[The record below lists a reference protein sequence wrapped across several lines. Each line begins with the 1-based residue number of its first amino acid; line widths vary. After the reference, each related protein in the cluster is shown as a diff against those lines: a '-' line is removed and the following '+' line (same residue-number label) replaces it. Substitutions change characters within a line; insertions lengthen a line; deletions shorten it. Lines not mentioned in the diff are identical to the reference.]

1 MKLIRV
7 GSRKQRVRNL
17 RKTLMSAQQAPA
29 ADPILLRDDRD
40 GVVTLT
46 LNRPAQFNALSEEML
61 SALQLALDGI
71 AADETV
77 RCVVIAA
84 AGKAFCAGHDLKQ
97 MRSNPHQEYYEALFT
112 RCSQVMQSI
121 VNLPVP
127 VIAQVHGMA
136 TAAGCQLV
144 ASCDLAVAAESA
156 TFAVSGINVG
166 LFCSTPAVAL
176 SRNVSPKHA
185 FDMLVTGRFISSA
198 EALSFGL
205 VSRVAP
211 DAELDK
217 AVAALASDIC
227 AKSPVAIRT
236 GKAMFSR
243 QRSMGLEEAYAY
255 AGNVMACNMMAEDA
269 GEGID
274 AFIEKRKPKWKGR

>member
-1 MKLIRV
+1 
-7 GSRKQRVRNL
+7 
-17 RKTLMSAQQAPA
+17 MSAQQALSEES
-29 ADPILLRDDRD
+29 ILLREERA

-46 LNRPAQFNALSEEML
+46 LNRPARFNALSEEML
-61 SALQLALDGI
+61 SALQEALDNLGQ
-71 AADETV
+71 DEAV

-84 AGKAFCAGHDLKQ
+84 MGKAFCAGHDLKQ
-97 MRSNPHQEYYEALFT
+97 MRANPRQDYYDALFAQ
-112 RCSQVMQSI
+112 CSRVMQAI

-127 VIAQVHGMA
+127 VIARVHGMA

-205 VSRVAP
+205 VSRTAP
-211 DAELDK
+211 DAELDE
-217 AVAALASDIC
+217 AVAALTATIC

-269 GEGID
+269 AEGID
-274 AFIEKRKPKWKGR
+274 AFIEKRKPVWKGR

>member
-1 MKLIRV
+1 
-7 GSRKQRVRNL
+7 
-17 RKTLMSAQQAPA
+17 MSAQQALSEES
-29 ADPILLRDDRD
+29 ILLREERA

-46 LNRPAQFNALSEEML
+46 LNRPDRFNALSEEML
-61 SALQLALDGI
+61 SALQEALDNLGQ
-71 AADETV
+71 DEAV

-84 AGKAFCAGHDLKQ
+84 MGKAFCAGHDLKQ
-97 MRSNPHQEYYEALFT
+97 MRANPRQDYYDALFAQ
-112 RCSQVMQSI
+112 CSRVMQAI

-127 VIAQVHGMA
+127 VIARVHGMA

-144 ASCDLAVAAESA
+144 ASCDLAIAAESA

-211 DAELDK
+211 DAELDE
-217 AVAALASDIC
+217 AVEALTASIC

-269 GEGID
+269 AEGID
-274 AFIEKRKPKWKGR
+274 AFIEKRKPVWKGR

>member
-1 MKLIRV
+1 
-7 GSRKQRVRNL
+7 
-17 RKTLMSAQQAPA
+17 MSAQQALSGES
-29 ADPILLRDDRD
+29 ILLREEQA

-61 SALQLALDGI
+61 SALQEAIDDLKQ
-71 AADETV
+71 DEAV

-84 AGKAFCAGHDLKQ
+84 MGKAFCAGHDLKQ
-97 MRSNPHQEYYEALFT
+97 MRANPRQEYYDGLFAQ
-112 RCSQVMQSI
+112 CSRVMQAI

-127 VIAQVHGMA
+127 VIARVHGMA

-144 ASCDLAVAAESA
+144 ASCDLAVVAESA

-211 DAELDK
+211 DASLDET
-217 AVAALASDIC
+217 VEALTASIC

-236 GKAMFSR
+236 GKAMFGR
-243 QRSMGLEEAYAY
+243 QRSMSLEEAYSF

-269 GEGID
+269 AEGID
-274 AFIEKRKPKWKGR
+274 AFIEKRKPVWKGR

>member
-1 MKLIRV
+1 
-7 GSRKQRVRNL
+7 
-17 RKTLMSAQQAPA
+17 MSAQQALSGES
-29 ADPILLRDDRD
+29 ILLREEQA

-61 SALQLALDGI
+61 SALQEALDELKQ
-71 AADETV
+71 DESV

-84 AGKAFCAGHDLKQ
+84 MGKAFCAGHDLKQ
-97 MRSNPHQEYYEALFT
+97 MRANPRQDYYDALFAQ
-112 RCSQVMQSI
+112 CSRVMQAI

-127 VIAQVHGMA
+127 VIARVHSMA

-156 TFAVSGINVG
+156 SFAVSGINVG

-211 DAELDK
+211 DAELDE
-217 AVAALASDIC
+217 AVEALTASIC

-236 GKAMFSR
+236 GKAMFGR
-243 QRSMGLEEAYAY
+243 QRSMGLEEAYSF

-269 GEGID
+269 AEGID
-274 AFIEKRKPKWKGR
+274 AFIEKRKPVWKGR

>member
-1 MKLIRV
+1 
-7 GSRKQRVRNL
+7 
-17 RKTLMSAQQAPA
+17 MSAQQALS
-29 ADPILLRDDRD
+29 DDSILIREEQD

-61 SALQLALDGI
+61 EALQEALDDLKQ
-71 AADETV
+71 DEAV

-84 AGKAFCAGHDLKQ
+84 SGKAFCAGHDLKQ
-97 MRSNPHQEYYEALFT
+97 MRANPRQEYYDTLFAQ
-112 RCSQVMQSI
+112 CSRVMQAI

-127 VIAQVHGMA
+127 VIARVHGMA

-205 VSRVAP
+205 VSRVAS
-211 DAELDK
+211 DAELDE
-217 AVAALASDIC
+217 AVAALTASIC

-236 GKAMFSR
+236 GKAMFGR
-243 QRSMGLEEAYAY
+243 QRSMSLEEAYSY

-269 GEGID
+269 AEGID
-274 AFIEKRKPKWKGR
+274 AFIEKRKPVWKGR

>member
-1 MKLIRV
+1 MTAEGAPRV
-7 GSRKQRVRNL
+7 ERNG
-17 RKTLMSAQQAPA
+17 
-29 ADPILLRDDRD
+29 D
-40 GVVTLT
+40 VVTLT
-46 LNRPAQFNALSEEML
+46 MCRPAKRNALSRDHLTEL
-61 SALQLALDGI
+61 LAAVTEVGQSD
-71 AADETV
+71 AAGL
-77 RCVVIAA
+77 VIAA
-84 AGKAFCAGHDLKQ
+84 EGPVFSAGHDFADVAGRPVTEV
-97 MRSNPHQEYYEALFT
+97 RSLLQLCSELMQTLHDVPQVVLARVHAL
-112 RCSQVMQSI
+112 
-121 VNLPVP
+121 
-127 VIAQVHGMA
+127 A

-205 VSRVAP
+205 VNRVAP
-211 DAELDK
+211 DAELDE
-217 AVAALASDIC
+217 AVGALTADIC

-236 GKAMFSR
+236 GKAMFGR
-243 QRSMGLEEAYAY
+243 QRSMGLEEAYSY

-269 GEGID
+269 AEGID
-274 AFIEKRKPKWKGR
+274 AFIGKRKPVWKGR

>member
-1 MKLIRV
+1 
-7 GSRKQRVRNL
+7 
-17 RKTLMSAQQAPA
+17 MSAQQALSGES
-29 ADPILLRDDRD
+29 ILLRDEQA

-46 LNRPAQFNALSEEML
+46 LNRPSQFNALSEEML
-61 SALQLALDGI
+61 SALQEALDELRQDD
-71 AADETV
+71 AV

-84 AGKAFCAGHDLKQ
+84 SGKAFCAGHDLKQ
-97 MRSNPHQEYYEALFT
+97 MRANPRQDYYDALFA
-112 RCSQVMQSI
+112 RCSRVMQAI

-127 VIAQVHGMA
+127 VIARVHGMA

-211 DAELDK
+211 DASLDE
-217 AVAALASDIC
+217 AVEALTASIC

-236 GKAMFSR
+236 GKAMFGR
-243 QRSMGLEEAYAY
+243 QRSMGLEEAYSY

-269 GEGID
+269 AEGID
-274 AFIEKRKPKWKGR
+274 AFMAKRKPVWKGR

>member
-1 MKLIRV
+1 
-7 GSRKQRVRNL
+7 
-17 RKTLMSAQQAPA
+17 MSAQQALS
-29 ADPILLRDDRD
+29 DESILLREEQD

-46 LNRPAQFNALSEEML
+46 LNRPGQFNTLSEEML
-61 SALQLALDGI
+61 GALQAALDDV
-71 AADETV
+71 AADDAV
-77 RCVVIAA
+77 RCVVIA
-84 AGKAFCAGHDLKQ
+84 GSGRAFCAGHDLKQ
-97 MRSNPHQEYYEALFT
+97 MRANPRQDYYELLFA
-112 RCSQVMQSI
+112 RCSVVMQSI

-127 VIAQVHGMA
+127 VIARVHGMA

-144 ASCDLAVAAESA
+144 ASCDLAVASESA

-205 VSRVAP
+205 VNRVAP
-211 DAELDK
+211 DAELDE
-217 AVAALASDIC
+217 AVAALTASIC

-236 GKAMFSR
+236 GKAMFGR
-243 QRSMGLEEAYAY
+243 QRSMSLEEAYSY

-274 AFIEKRKPKWKGR
+274 AFIEKRKPVWKGR